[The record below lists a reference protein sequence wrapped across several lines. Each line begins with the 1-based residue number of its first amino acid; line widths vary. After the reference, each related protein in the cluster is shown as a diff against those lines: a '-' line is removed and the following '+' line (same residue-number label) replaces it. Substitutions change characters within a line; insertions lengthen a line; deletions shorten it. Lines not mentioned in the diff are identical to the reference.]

1 MLCDDLNKQVEE
13 AMKYLK
19 QFGIILTISFVGELL
34 NHLIP
39 LPIPA
44 SIYGIAILFLCLQTK
59 VIALSAVEEVGSFL
73 IQIMPI
79 MFVPAAVG
87 LMNSWGIIK
96 DSYVKYIVI
105 ICVSTVV
112 VMAVS
117 GKVTQYFVKKSDS
130 KGEKGETQHV

>member
-1 MLCDDLNKQVEE
+1 
-13 AMKYLK
+13 MKYLK

-44 SIYGIAILFLCLQTK
+44 SIYGICILFLCLLTK
-59 VIALSAVEEVGSFL
+59 VIPLSAVEDAGNFL
-73 IQIMPI
+73 IQIMPL

-87 LMNSWGIIK
+87 LLNSWGIIQ
-96 DSYVKYIVI
+96 DSYMEYLVI
-105 ICVSTVV
+105 LCVSTVV

-117 GKVTQYFVKKSDS
+117 GKVTECIVKHSQKEPEEGAQS
-130 KGEKGETQHV
+130 HV